1 MAHRNFL
8 IEWKKSIY
16 YCKIRVEIQK
26 RNAKLPRVGNF
37 RAWLFKVL
45 ANLGW
50 VPKQWSYS
58 HMYPRHYFKSR
69 ASRFWQVLRISK
81 ILSWGLNRR
90 KIRSLQAKVKQK
102 ISMIWPKLSHLQ
114 SFFMGYLNSWFPS
127 NFWQIWP
134 QHDSALS
141 LKFLLAISPHYKTL
155 CYSFNTWYE
164 CSISLFLYSSFV
176 LKVRSIV

>member
-1 MAHRNFL
+1 MQTFL
-8 IEWKKSIY
+8 LSEKSRFIIVKSESKFKNETLNCPEWETLGHDS
-16 YCKIRVEIQK
+16 
-26 RNAKLPRVGNF
+26 
-37 RAWLFKVL
+37 FKVL